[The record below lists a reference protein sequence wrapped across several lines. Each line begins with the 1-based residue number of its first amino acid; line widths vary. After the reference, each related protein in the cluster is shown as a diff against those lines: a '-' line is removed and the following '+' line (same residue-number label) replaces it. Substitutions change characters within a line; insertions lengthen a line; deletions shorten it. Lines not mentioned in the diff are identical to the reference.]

1 MIEHSVQ
8 IRVRYSETDQM
19 AYVYYGNYAS
29 YFEVARVEAFR
40 RIGFSYKQME
50 EAGVMMP
57 VLEYKTKYIKPAKYD
72 DLLTIKVYIKN
83 KPGVRITFD
92 YEVYNEQDVL
102 LTIAET
108 TLVFINSNTGKPM
121 LPPPVFMSFFEKY
134 YTDDTQNK
142 IQNS

>member
-1 MIEHSVQ
+1 MIQHNVQ

-40 RIGFSYKQME
+40 HIGFSYKEME
-50 EAGVMMP
+50 DAGIMMP

-72 DLLTIKVYIKN
+72 DLLTVKVRIKQ

-92 YEVYNEQDVL
+92 YEVYNEEDVL

-108 TLVFINSNTGKPM
+108 TLVFVNSTTGKPT
-121 LPPPVFMSFFEKY
+121 LPPMQFMSFFE
-134 YTDDTQNK
+134 TFFQ
-142 IQNS
+142 S